1 MFGRLADI
9 LQFHSGTGY
18 GEKKEHRMTNPN
30 LSIHANTRPF
40 RYVRLLL
47 LTVISL
53 LLSCASSDRIV
64 RTYQDSAFDGGPF
77 AKILI
82 VGVTADN
89 GLRRRF
95 EDSLVTAIN
104 PDNTV
109 AVSSLSVM
117 GADEPV
123 ERESLLAAAQET
135 GSDAVL
141 ITRVLAT
148 ESNTSTQGGRAGVD
162 VQRRG
167 DIPLADFFRYEY
179 VEYQDPLTSSTV
191 TTVSLTTDLFG
202 VADETRV
209 WSADSVSLDK
219 ASVYGLIDGSTG
231 SISMQLTRDGF
242 IR

>member
-1 MFGRLADI
+1 
-9 LQFHSGTGY
+9 
-18 GEKKEHRMTNPN
+18 MTRPN
-30 LSIHANTRPF
+30 LSFHASAGLF
-40 RYVRLLL
+40 RYFRLFL

-82 VGVTADN
+82 VGVAADN

-123 ERESLLAAAQET
+123 ERESLLAAARET

-141 ITRVLAT
+141 ITRVLTAG
-148 ESNTSTQGGRAGVD
+148 SSTSTQGGRTAAD
-162 VQRRG
+162 PQRRG
-167 DIPLADFFRYEY
+167 NIPLADFFRYDY
-179 VEYQDPLTSSTV
+179 VEYQDPLTSYTV
-191 TTVSLTTDLFG
+191 RTVSLTSYLFG

-209 WSADSVSLDK
+209 WSADSMSLDK
-219 ASVYGLIDGSTG
+219 ASVYGLIDGSSG
-231 SISMQLTRDGF
+231 SISTQLTRDGF

>member
-1 MFGRLADI
+1 
-9 LQFHSGTGY
+9 
-18 GEKKEHRMTNPN
+18 MTSPN
-30 LSIHANTRPF
+30 LSVHASAGPSRYF
-40 RYVRLLL
+40 RLVL

-53 LLSCASSDRIV
+53 LWSCASSDRIA
-64 RTYQDSAFDGGPF
+64 RTYQDPAFDGGPF

-82 VGVTADN
+82 VGVSADN
-89 GLRRRF
+89 GIRRRF

-104 PDNTV
+104 PDDTV
-109 AVSSLSVM
+109 AISSLAVM

-123 ERESLLAAAQET
+123 ERESLLAAARET

-141 ITRVLAT
+141 ITRLLNT

-162 VQRRG
+162 TQRRG
-167 DIPLADFFRYEY
+167 DIPLADFFRYDY

>member
-1 MFGRLADI
+1 
-9 LQFHSGTGY
+9 
-18 GEKKEHRMTNPN
+18 MTSPN
-30 LSIHANTRPF
+30 LSVHASAGRS
-40 RYVRLLL
+40 RYFRLLL

-53 LLSCASSDRIV
+53 LWSCASSDRIV
-64 RTYQDSAFDGGPF
+64 RTYQDPAFDGGPF

-82 VGVTADN
+82 VGVSPDN
-89 GLRRRF
+89 GIRRRF

-104 PDNTV
+104 PNNTV
-109 AVSSLSVM
+109 AVSSLAVM

-123 ERESLLAAAQET
+123 ERESLLAAARET

-141 ITRVLAT
+141 ITRLLNA

-162 VQRRG
+162 TQRRG
-167 DIPLADFFRYEY
+167 DIPLADFFRYDY
-179 VEYQDPLTSSTV
+179 VEYQDPLTTSTV
-191 TTVSLTTDLFG
+191 NTVSLTTDLFG

-231 SISMQLTRDGF
+231 SISMQLTRNGF

>member
-1 MFGRLADI
+1 
-9 LQFHSGTGY
+9 
-18 GEKKEHRMTNPN
+18 MTSPN
-30 LSIHANTRPF
+30 LSVHASAGPS
-40 RYVRLLL
+40 RYFRLLL
-47 LTVISL
+47 LAVMSL

-64 RTYQDSAFDGGPF
+64 RTYQDPAFDGGPF

-82 VGVTADN
+82 VGVSADN
-89 GLRRRF
+89 GIRRRF

-109 AVSSLSVM
+109 AVSSLAVM

-123 ERESLLAAAQET
+123 ERESLLAAARET

-141 ITRVLAT
+141 ITRLLNT

-162 VQRRG
+162 TQRRG
-167 DIPLADFFRYEY
+167 DIPLADFFRYDY

-202 VADETRV
+202 VAAETRV
-209 WSADSVSLDK
+209 WSADSMSLDK

>member
-1 MFGRLADI
+1 MI
-9 LQFHSGTGY
+9 S
-18 GEKKEHRMTNPN
+18 PN
-30 LSIHANTRPF
+30 LSTHASAGHF
-40 RYVRLLL
+40 RYCRLLL
-47 LTVISL
+47 LAVMSL
-53 LLSCASSDRIV
+53 LWSCASSDRIV
-64 RTYQDSAFDGGPF
+64 RTYQDPAFDGGPF

-82 VGVTADN
+82 VGVSPDN
-89 GLRRRF
+89 GIRRRF

-104 PDNTV
+104 PNNTV
-109 AVSSLSVM
+109 AVSSLAVM

-123 ERESLLAAAQET
+123 ERESLLAAARET

-141 ITRVLAT
+141 ITRLLNA

-162 VQRRG
+162 TQRRG
-167 DIPLADFFRYEY
+167 DIPLADFFRYDY
-179 VEYQDPLTSSTV
+179 VEYQDPLTTSTV
-191 TTVSLTTDLFG
+191 NTVSLTTDLFG

>member
-1 MFGRLADI
+1 
-9 LQFHSGTGY
+9 
-18 GEKKEHRMTNPN
+18 MTSPN
-30 LSIHANTRPF
+30 LSSHASAVPF
-40 RYVRLLL
+40 RYLRLLL
-47 LTVISL
+47 LAVMSL

-64 RTYQDSAFDGGPF
+64 RTYQDPEFDGGPF

-82 VGVTADN
+82 VGVAADD

-123 ERESLLAAAQET
+123 ERESLLAAARET

-141 ITRVLAT
+141 ITRVLTAG
-148 ESNTSTQGGRAGVD
+148 SSTSTQGGRTAAD
-162 VQRRG
+162 PQRRG
-167 DIPLADFFRYEY
+167 DIPLADFFRYDY

-191 TTVSLTTDLFG
+191 RTVSLTTDLFG

-219 ASVYGLIDGSTG
+219 ASVYGLIDGSSA
-231 SISMQLTRDGF
+231 SISMQLTRDGL

>member
-1 MFGRLADI
+1 
-9 LQFHSGTGY
+9 
-18 GEKKEHRMTNPN
+18 MTSPN
-30 LSIHANTRPF
+30 LSVHASAGRS
-40 RYVRLLL
+40 RYFRLLL
-47 LTVISL
+47 LTVMSL
-53 LLSCASSDRIV
+53 LWSCASSDRIA
-64 RTYQDSAFDGGPF
+64 RTYQDPAFDGGPF

-82 VGVTADN
+82 VGVSPDN
-89 GLRRRF
+89 GIRRRF

-109 AVSSLSVM
+109 AVSSLAVM
-117 GADEPV
+117 GADESV
-123 ERESLLAAAQET
+123 ERESLLAAARET

-141 ITRVLAT
+141 ITRLLNA

-162 VQRRG
+162 TQRRG
-167 DIPLADFFRYEY
+167 DIPLADFFRYDY
-179 VEYQDPLTSSTV
+179 VEYQDPLTTSTV
-191 TTVSLTTDLFG
+191 NTVSLTTDLFG